1 MDTYFKK
8 VLIKDLLIRTQNDV
22 VKAMD
27 LAQSFVKESQSG
39 TAIIIAGRI
48 NELASTTE
56 KDFKNLNDSIDDLF
70 EEIEIKQ
77 RQRRQGKV
85 FAT

>member
-39 TAIIIAGRI
+39 TATIIAGRI

>member
-8 VLIKDLLIRTQNDV
+8 VLIRDCLIRVQNDV

-27 LAQSFVKESQSG
+27 LAQSFVKESQSSA
-39 TAIIIAGRI
+39 AIIIAGRI
-48 NELASTTE
+48 NEFASTTE
-56 KDFKNLNDSIDDLF
+56 EDLKNLSDSIDDLF

-77 RQRRQGKV
+77 KQRRQGKV